1 MKIWLSKNSE
11 VPVREQI
18 VTQITLGIASGDLA
32 TGTRL
37 PSTREM
43 AQRYKIHSNTVSN
56 AYQILAEQ
64 GWLEFR
70 KGSGFYVRE
79 SNHETGENSLDR
91 LIAQFVAT
99 AQAGGFPIEEIKRRL
114 AHFFD
119 AHHSNQLFVIEND
132 TGLRDILVEEI
143 RAATNLQVAGAE
155 LANLAGVL
163 PVSGAIFAAMFDEK
177 AKISA
182 RLPAEKNCV
191 FLKANSAAASMK
203 GETRPTVDDLIA
215 VVSGW
220 ENFLV
225 LAKTMLVAAQIEP
238 ESLMLRSTREEN
250 WRKGLQAASMI
261 ICDSLT
267 AKSLSGFQNVRIFP
281 LIAEESLHELAAF
294 RLHDSPGNRDAVV
307 QPR

>member
-18 VTQITLGIASGDLA
+18 ITQITLGIASGDLA
-32 TGTRL
+32 VGTRL

-79 SNHETGENSLDR
+79 LNHENHDNSLDR

-99 AQAGGFPIEEIKRRL
+99 AQTGGFSIEEIKRRL

-119 AHHSNQLFVIEND
+119 SHHSNRLFVIEND
-132 TGLRDILVEEI
+132 RGLREILIEEI

-155 LANLAGVL
+155 LENLEKLLAKRD
-163 PVSGAIFAAMFDEK
+163 AIFAAMFDEK
-177 AKISA
+177 AKISP
-182 RLPAEKNCV
+182 RLTAEKNCV
-191 FLKANSAAASMK
+191 FLKANSPAASMK
-203 GETRPTVDDLIA
+203 GETRPTADDLIA

-225 LAKTMLVAAQIEP
+225 LAKTMLVAVQIEP
-238 ESLMLRSTREEN
+238 ESLIIRSTREEN
-250 WRKGLQAASMI
+250 WRKGLPAASMI

-267 AKSLSGFQNVRIFP
+267 AKQLSGLPNVRIFR
-281 LIAEESLHELAAF
+281 LIAEESLHELARF
-294 RLHDSPGNRDAVV
+294 S
-307 QPR
+307 

>member
-18 VTQITLGIASGDLA
+18 ITQITLGIASGDLA
-32 TGTRL
+32 VGTRL

-79 SNHETGENSLDR
+79 SNHENHDNSLDR

-99 AQAGGFPIEEIKRRL
+99 AQTGGFSIEEIKRRL

-119 AHHSNQLFVIEND
+119 SHHSNRLFVIEND
-132 TGLRDILVEEI
+132 RGLREILIEEI

-155 LANLAGVL
+155 LENLEKLLAKRD
-163 PVSGAIFAAMFDEK
+163 AIFAAMFDEK
-177 AKISA
+177 AKISP
-182 RLPAEKNCV
+182 RLTAEKNCV
-191 FLKANSAAASMK
+191 FLKANSPAASMK
-203 GETRPTVDDLIA
+203 GETRPTADDLIA

-225 LAKTMLVAAQIEP
+225 LAKTMLVAVQIEP
-238 ESLMLRSTREEN
+238 ESLIIRSTREEN
-250 WRKGLQAASMI
+250 WRKGLPAASMI

-267 AKSLSGFQNVRIFP
+267 AKQLSGLPNVRIFR
-281 LIAEESLHELAAF
+281 LIAEESLHELARF
-294 RLHDSPGNRDAVV
+294 S
-307 QPR
+307 

>member
-18 VTQITLGIASGDLA
+18 ITQITLGIASGELS
-32 TGTRL
+32 TGARL
-37 PSTREM
+37 PSTREI

-79 SNHETGENSLDR
+79 SSREDLDNSLDR

-99 AQAGGFPIEEIKRRL
+99 AQAGGFSIEEIRRRL

-119 AHHSNQLFVIEND
+119 SHHSNRLFVVEND
-132 TGLRDILVEEI
+132 LGLREILIEEI
-143 RAATNLQVAGAE
+143 SAATSLRVEGAE
-155 LANLAGVL
+155 LERLETLL
-163 PVSGAIFAAMFDEK
+163 PADDAFFAAMFDEK
-177 AKISA
+177 AKIGA

-191 FLKANSAAASMK
+191 FLKANSAAATMK
-203 GETRPTVDDLIA
+203 GETRPTADDLIA

-220 ENFLV
+220 DNFLV
-225 LAKTMLVAAQIEP
+225 LAKVMLVAVQIEP
-238 ESLMLRSTREEN
+238 ESLLIRSTREEN
-250 WRKGLQAASMI
+250 WRKGLQSASMI

-267 AKSLSGFQNVRIFP
+267 AKSLPDHKTVRVFR
-281 LIAEESLHELAAF
+281 LIADESIRELSK
-294 RLHDSPGNRDAVV
+294 LT
-307 QPR
+307 

>member
-18 VTQITLGIASGDLA
+18 ITQITLGIASGDLA
-32 TGTRL
+32 VGTRL
-37 PSTREM
+37 PSTREI

-79 SNHETGENSLDR
+79 SNHENHDNSLDR
-91 LIAQFVAT
+91 LIAQFVGT
-99 AQAGGFPIEEIKRRL
+99 AQTGGFSIEEIKRRL
-114 AHFFD
+114 AHFFE
-119 AHHSNQLFVIEND
+119 AHHSNHLFVIEND
-132 TGLRDILVEEI
+132 PGLRDILVEEI

-155 LANLAGVL
+155 LENLEKIL
-163 PVSGAIFAAMFDEK
+163 QKRGAILAAMFDEK
-177 AKISA
+177 GKISA
-182 RLPAEKNCV
+182 RLPSEKNCI
-191 FLKANSAAASMK
+191 FLKVNSPAASMK
-203 GETRPTVDDLIA
+203 GETRPTAADLIA

-225 LAKTMLVAAQIEP
+225 LAKTMLVAADIEP
-238 ESLMLRSTREEN
+238 ESLIIRSTRAEN
-250 WRKGLQAASMI
+250 WRKGLNAASMI

-267 AKSLSGFQNVRIFP
+267 AKNLSGLENIRIFR
-281 LIAEESLHELAAF
+281 LIAEETLHELA
-294 RLHDSPGNRDAVV
+294 RLG
-307 QPR
+307 